1 MSTRTGTPSNLYFSP
16 TSYKSFDRVAL
27 MKMKPHAIQD
37 WHVDGSRSSVIIH
50 PLTDNYACGLTE
62 SGPYDGVVLLD
73 VKRRH
78 AVFNNE
84 YTRIGLQIMFDESA
98 DDTLI
103 NIIKNGDLYE
113 ERNYS

>member
-1 MSTRTGTPSNLYFSP
+1 
-16 TSYKSFDRVAL
+16 
-27 MKMKPHAIQD
+27 
-37 WHVDGSRSSVIIH
+37 
-50 PLTDNYACGLTE
+50 LTE

-84 YTRIGLQIMFDESA
+84 HTRIGLQIMFDESA